1 MPQIELLL
9 TDVDGVLTDG
19 SLGFDSAGRE
29 TKTFHVRDGLGVR
42 LWQRAGGTLGI
53 VTGRSSE
60 IVEQRAK
67 ELDIGVVHQGVK
79 EKLPMVEDIAERLG
93 VTLDRVAYVG
103 DDLPDLPAIKAVG
116 FGVAVADA
124 APELREAADYVTKL
138 PGGRGAL
145 REVIEKLLKESDRWE
160 TATGPLHG

>member
-1 MPQIELLL
+1 MIRLLL

-19 SLGFDSAGRE
+19 GLTFDTAGVE
-29 TKTFHVRDGLGVR
+29 TKTFNVRDGLGIR
-42 LWQRAGGTLGI
+42 LWQRAGGKVGI
-53 VTGRSSE
+53 VTGRASA
-60 IVEQRAK
+60 IVERRAA
-67 ELDIGVVHQGVK
+67 ELEIGIIKQAVK
-79 EKLPMVEDIAERLG
+79 EKLSVVEDIATDEG
-93 VTLDRVAYVG
+93 VGLDAIAYVG
-103 DDLPDLPAIKAVG
+103 DDLPDLPVIRAVG

-124 APELREAADYVTKL
+124 APELLDAADYVTQQ